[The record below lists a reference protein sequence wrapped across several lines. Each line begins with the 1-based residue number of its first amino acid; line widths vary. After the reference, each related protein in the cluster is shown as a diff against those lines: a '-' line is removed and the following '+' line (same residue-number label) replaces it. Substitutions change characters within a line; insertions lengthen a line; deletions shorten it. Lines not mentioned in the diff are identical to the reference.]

1 MEYKRKIKS
10 FEKKE
15 FKESFSNNIKREII
29 ENILDNIKNLEKEDF
44 KLMAFG
50 FYLMNENIYENI
62 YKSVSNKRRT
72 KVEKFL
78 IRIINNIYDV
88 NKNDKKS
95 EDQFGFFTKD
105 MESIKDSL
113 DKYDKEKY
121 KYILIGMFLYNGYIA
136 DPKRTYN
143 LEFNL
148 NLYSRFNEERV
159 SAYKKLIKNIL
170 FALDIKYNVYE
181 DKDIYKIYIRKGD
194 EIVKVLAT
202 MGSAR
207 GVLRFEEARVI
218 KSVNQELNRNLNFET
233 SNMQKMLLAAKKQ
246 RDAINKIREHGVELD
261 RKLVLAAELRMKYPE
276 ASLKELSEKGSVSRS
291 TLNQRLKRIE
301 KIAEEIKD

>member
-10 FEKKE
+10 FGKKE

-44 KLMAFG
+44 KLIAFG

-62 YKSVSNKRRT
+62 YINLSNKRRT

-95 EDQFGFFTKD
+95 EDQLGFFTKD

-136 DPKRTYN
+136 DPKKTYN
-143 LEFNL
+143 LEFKL
-148 NLYSRFNEERV
+148 NLYRFNEERV

-194 EIVKVLAT
+194 EIVKILAI

-246 RDAINKIREHGVELD
+246 RDAINKIMEHGVELD
-261 RKLVLAAELRMKYPE
+261 RKLALAAELRMKYPE
-276 ASLKELSEKGSVSRS
+276 ASLKELSEKGSISRS

>member
-1 MEYKRKIKS
+1 MGYKRKIKS

-44 KLMAFG
+44 KLIAFG

-62 YKSVSNKRRT
+62 YINLSNKRRT

-95 EDQFGFFTKD
+95 EDQLGFFTKD

-136 DPKRTYN
+136 DPKKTYN

-148 NLYSRFNEERV
+148 NLYRFNEEKVDIDKR
-159 SAYKKLIKNIL
+159 LIKNIL

-194 EIVKVLAT
+194 EIVKVLAI

-246 RDAINKIREHGVELD
+246 RDAINKIMEHGIELD
-261 RKLVLAAELRMKYPE
+261 RKLDLAAELRMKYPE

-291 TLNQRLKRIE
+291 TLNQRLKKIE

>member
-29 ENILDNIKNLEKEDF
+29 ENILDNIKNREKEDF

-62 YKSVSNKRRT
+62 YINLSNKRRT

-95 EDQFGFFTKD
+95 EDQLGFFTKD
-105 MESIKDSL
+105 MESIKGSL

-136 DPKRTYN
+136 DPKKTYN
-143 LEFNL
+143 LEFKL
-148 NLYSRFNEERV
+148 NLYRFNEERV

-194 EIVKVLAT
+194 EIVKLLAI

-246 RDAINKIREHGVELD
+246 RDAINKIMEHGVELD
-261 RKLVLAAELRMKYPE
+261 RKLDLAAELRMKYPE

>member
-62 YKSVSNKRRT
+62 YINLSNKRRT

-95 EDQFGFFTKD
+95 EDQLGFFTKD

-136 DPKRTYN
+136 DPKKTYN

-148 NLYSRFNEERV
+148 NLYRFNEEKVDIDKR
-159 SAYKKLIKNIL
+159 LIKNIL

-194 EIVKVLAT
+194 EIVKVLAI

-233 SNMQKMLLAAKKQ
+233 SNMQKMLLAEKKQ
-246 RDAINKIREHGVELD
+246 RDAINKIMEHGIELD
-261 RKLVLAAELRMKYPE
+261 RKLDLAAELRMKYPE

>member
-62 YKSVSNKRRT
+62 YINLSNKRRT

-95 EDQFGFFTKD
+95 EDQLGFFTKD

-148 NLYSRFNEERV
+148 NLYRFNEERV

-246 RDAINKIREHGVELD
+246 RDAINKIMEHGVELD
-261 RKLVLAAELRMKYPE
+261 RKLDLAAELRMKYPE

-301 KIAEEIKD
+301 KIAKEIKD

>member
-62 YKSVSNKRRT
+62 YINLSNKRRT

-95 EDQFGFFTKD
+95 EDQLGFFTKD
-105 MESIKDSL
+105 MESIKDYL

-136 DPKRTYN
+136 DPKKAYN

-148 NLYSRFNEERV
+148 NLYRFNEERV

>member
-44 KLMAFG
+44 KLIAFG

-62 YKSVSNKRRT
+62 YKSISNKRRT

-95 EDQFGFFTKD
+95 EDQLGFFTKD

-136 DPKRTYN
+136 DPKKTYN
-143 LEFNL
+143 LEFKL
-148 NLYSRFNEERV
+148 NLYRFNEERV

-194 EIVKVLAT
+194 EIVKVLAI

-246 RDAINKIREHGVELD
+246 RDAINKIMEHGVELD
-261 RKLVLAAELRMKYPE
+261 RKLDLAAELRMKYPE

>member
-44 KLMAFG
+44 KLIAFG

-62 YKSVSNKRRT
+62 YKSISNKRRT

-95 EDQFGFFTKD
+95 EDQLCFFTKD

-113 DKYDKEKY
+113 DKCDKEKY

-136 DPKRTYN
+136 DPKKAYN

-148 NLYSRFNEERV
+148 NLYRFNEERV

-246 RDAINKIREHGVELD
+246 RDAINKIMEHGIELD
-261 RKLVLAAELRMKYPE
+261 RKLDLAAELRMKYPE

>member
-62 YKSVSNKRRT
+62 YINLSNKRRT

-95 EDQFGFFTKD
+95 EDQLGFFTKD

-136 DPKRTYN
+136 DPKKTYN
-143 LEFNL
+143 LEFKL
-148 NLYSRFNEERV
+148 NLYRFNEERV

-194 EIVKVLAT
+194 EIVKVLAI

-246 RDAINKIREHGVELD
+246 RDAINKIMEHGIELD
-261 RKLVLAAELRMKYPE
+261 RKLNLAAELRMKYPE
-276 ASLKELSEKGSVSRS
+276 ASLKELSEKGSISRS

>member
-62 YKSVSNKRRT
+62 YKSISNKRRT

-95 EDQFGFFTKD
+95 EDQLGFFTKD

-136 DPKRTYN
+136 DPKKAYN

-148 NLYSRFNEERV
+148 NLYRFNEEKVDIDKR
-159 SAYKKLIKNIL
+159 LIKNIL

-246 RDAINKIREHGVELD
+246 RDAINKIMEHGVELD
-261 RKLVLAAELRMKYPE
+261 RKLDLAAELRMKYPE

>member
-44 KLMAFG
+44 KLIAFG

-62 YKSVSNKRRT
+62 YINLSNKRRT

-95 EDQFGFFTKD
+95 EDQLGFFTKD

-148 NLYSRFNEERV
+148 NLYRFNEERV

-246 RDAINKIREHGVELD
+246 RDAINKIMEHGVELD